1 MRFSEVSGTFACNEL
16 KWIHVPIFGQYFTFP
31 TLKLQKSESFLK
43 LLDVKKCNIIMLMV
57 DADVQD
63 IFLENYHD
71 L

>member
-16 KWIHVPIFGQYFTFP
+16 KWIHVPICFTFP

-43 LLDVKKCNIIMLMV
+43 LVDVKKCNIVMLMV
-57 DADVQD
+57 DADLEG
-63 IFLENYHD
+63 IYLENYHD